1 MAREIF
7 DDEDD
12 ERDCCLGLKP
22 DEYKRYLEIVAV
34 HEAVE
39 RVTVAELKKRF
50 ADKTTRQETLE
61 EVRRFVE
68 ENNLNFESA
77 LAALHLRDK
86 RNERLTFTYYR
97 KDMSRDGKPKSN

>member
-12 ERDCCLGLKP
+12 KSDCCLDLKP

-34 HEAVE
+34 HKAVE
-39 RVTVAELKKRF
+39 RITVAELKKRF
-50 ADKTTRQETLE
+50 TDKKTREETLD

-68 ENNLNFESA
+68 ENDLNFESA

-86 RNERLTFTYYR
+86 KNERLTFNYYR
-97 KDMSRDGKPKSN
+97 KDMSRNGKPESD